1 MYLTNNDY
9 YPPSEGGVTGSNPV
23 GRANV
28 FNDLAIQQ
36 DHQKPLWVDFRVELE
51 IKAAIKIHGPD
62 AVFTAAAAGEC
73 EDFEPLRAMG
83 LDVSTIREAEQISLS
98 VYRQMS
104 TEEKISLYWE
114 ANQDLY
120 KPTTRMPEG
129 LPTDREE
136 QIALI
141 ESWLKMERLRVARS

>member
-1 MYLTNNDY
+1 
-9 YPPSEGGVTGSNPV
+9 
-23 GRANV
+23 
-28 FNDLAIQQ
+28 
-36 DHQKPLWVDFRVELE
+36 VDFRVELE